1 MSDIIKGK
9 VFVNGKP
16 FDEWTSIEHMMWQ
29 QETQMLIQKTQDL
42 KGKLVQLAYMK
53 GWMK

>member
-16 FDEWTSIEHMMWQ
+16 FNEWTMIEHRLWQ
-29 QETQMLIQKTQDL
+29 EETLILVKKTEQL
-42 KGKLVQLAYMK
+42 KAKLVQLAYMK